1 MPYGR
6 ILIID
11 EDAQLR
17 RLISDYLAKDGME
30 SFTLSRIDD
39 LALLSAERAT
49 VIILGKNVLTS
60 PEEDI
65 KKLSAKGNTP
75 MILMLSQSEISEA
88 ERFLKLGIWD
98 VISKPIDITELSER
112 VQLMI
117 RSVDEPFN
125 TALPTHIDL
134 GGLSVDMLSYT
145 VSVDGKTETLPQKE
159 IELLY
164 LLMSR
169 PSHIFCKAELTSCVW
184 GKVLPDSRTVA
195 VHINRIKKKLGP
207 YSKHIVAVRGI
218 GYMFNKEI

>member
-1 MPYGR
+1 MPYGK

-11 EDAQLR
+11 EDAHLR

-49 VIILGKNVLTS
+49 VIVLGKNVLTS

-65 KKLSAKGNTP
+65 KKLSVKGNTP
-75 MILMLSQSEISEA
+75 MILMLSQREISEA
-88 ERFLKLGIWD
+88 EFFLKLGIWD
-98 VISKPIDITELSER
+98 VVSKPIDITELSER

-134 GGLSVDMLSYT
+134 DGLSIDMLS
-145 VSVDGKTETLPQKE
+145 
-159 IELLY
+159 
-164 LLMSR
+164 
-169 PSHIFCKAELTSCVW
+169 
-184 GKVLPDSRTVA
+184 
-195 VHINRIKKKLGP
+195 
-207 YSKHIVAVRGI
+207 
-218 GYMFNKEI
+218 

>member
-65 KKLSAKGNTP
+65 KKLSAKGKTP

-88 ERFLKLGIWD
+88 EFFLKLGIWD
-98 VISKPIDITELSER
+98 VVSKPIDITELSER

-125 TALPTHIDL
+125 TTLPTHIDFD
-134 GGLSVDMLSYT
+134 GLSVDMLSYT

>member
-65 KKLSAKGNTP
+65 KKLSVKGNTP

-125 TALPTHIDL
+125 TALPTHIDFD
-134 GGLSVDMLSYT
+134 GLSVDMPSYT

-184 GKVLPDSRTVA
+184 GKVLPDARTVA